1 MKQINKARKT
11 GSIDNKT
18 TTKQASIKIYFKNTL
33 NASTKRDNYLFID
46 PNIES
51 FNNPSLKKKVELC

>member
-1 MKQINKARKT
+1 MKQTNKARKT

-18 TTKQASIKIYFKNTL
+18 TTKQASIKIYLKKTL
-33 NASTKRDNYLFID
+33 NASTKRDNYLFFD